1 MNSSQYTDLLSA
13 IEDDRFVEVDLALR
27 RGRHVDR
34 QDEDWYAYLLEAQAA
49 LESFYRRYG
58 CELVHRS
65 DGYFF
70 LLPTTEQLPRR
81 QLSLPDMLVGQ
92 AVALLYLEPTSV
104 ESGGVV
110 TRETVLAHLAT
121 VLGSEALMRAFNPKK
136 RRIDERVAQQT
147 VRTKVGEALR
157 RLATLGFVELLEG
170 EQLRLRPAL
179 MRFAEPVRNADS
191 PAAALARL
199 LASGEVV
206 LEDEHPQ
213 PAGEDAE
220 ESEANGDGADEAE
233 IGDDASEL
241 EVHEGEA
248 SDDVQPSEDE
258 GQLQARGVDAGAL
271 YVEEAARV
279 EPDATAVELDE
290 DTDTQAVFDARQS
303 HASEDFERQ

>member
-121 VLGSEALMRAFNPKK
+121 VLGSEALIRAFNPKK

-179 MRFAEPVRNADS
+179 MRFAEPV
-191 PAAALARL
+191 
-199 LASGEVV
+199 
-206 LEDEHPQ
+206 
-213 PAGEDAE
+213 GEDAE
-220 ESEANGDGADEAE
+220 ESEANDDGADEAE